1 MMIIISRLVG
11 LAILCVASVVARA
24 DQLDAK
30 NWRFRVYLDEK
41 EIGVHTFTVQKS
53 SDQVQVISSARFDVK
68 VLFINAY
75 QYRHEAKEVWRD
87 NCLTDLS
94 AQTDDNGKQLSVKAV
109 QSAAGINVSTEK
121 KQFNLAGC
129 VMSFAYWNPSML
141 QQTRLL
147 NAQTGE
153 YEPVTIKSLNT
164 TTLQIAGKAQAA
176 QQFKLIGKK
185 LQIDLWYAPDG
196 TWLALESVTEG
207 GARLRYV
214 LSG

>member
-1 MMIIISRLVG
+1 MAILSRLVG
-11 LAILCVASVVARA
+11 MIFLCVASIVAHA
-24 DQLDAK
+24 DQVEAK

-41 EIGVHTFTVQKS
+41 EIGVHTFTIQQS
-53 SDQVQVISSARFDVK
+53 SDQIRVTSSARFDVK

-75 QYRHEAKEVWRD
+75 QYRHEAQEVWRD
-87 NCLTDLS
+87 NCLTNLS
-94 AQTDDNGKQLSVKAV
+94 AQTDDNGVQLGVEAR
-109 QSAAGINVSTEK
+109 QSAIGINVSTEK
-121 KQFNLAGC
+121 KQFNLTGC
-129 VMSFAYWNPSML
+129 VMSFAYWNPAML

-164 TTLQIAGKAQAA
+164 TILQISGKAQTA
-176 QQFKLIGKK
+176 QQYKLIGKK

-196 TWLALESVTEG
+196 TWLALESVTES
-207 GARLRYV
+207 GACLRYV

>member
-1 MMIIISRLVG
+1 MAILSRLVG
-11 LAILCVASVVARA
+11 MIILCVASVAAYA
-24 DQLDAK
+24 DQVEAK

-41 EIGVHTFTVQKS
+41 EIGAHTFTVQKS

-87 NCLTDLS
+87 KCLTDLS
-94 AQTDDNGKQLSVKAV
+94 AQTDDNGKQLSVKAT
-109 QSAAGINVSTEK
+109 QSATGIHVVTEK
-121 KQFNLAGC
+121 KQFNVAGC
-129 VMSFAYWNPSML
+129 VMSFAYWNPAML

-164 TTLQIAGKAQAA
+164 TTLQISGKALAA
-176 QQFKLIGKK
+176 QQYKLIGKK

-196 TWLALESVTEG
+196 TWLALESVTES